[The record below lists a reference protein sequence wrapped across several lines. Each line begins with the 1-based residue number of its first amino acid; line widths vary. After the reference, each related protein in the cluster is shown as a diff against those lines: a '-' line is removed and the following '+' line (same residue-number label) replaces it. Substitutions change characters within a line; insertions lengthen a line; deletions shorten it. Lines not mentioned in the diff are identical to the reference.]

1 MKSMMCMKKMV
12 ASHRLVCD
20 MVGVALGIGLGFLAA
35 NTLVNC
41 CTPSRKM
48 KKKAMKAFKS
58 LEDKL
63 CC

>member
-1 MKSMMCMKKMV
+1 MMCNMKKMI
-12 ASHRLVCD
+12 AGHRLICD
-20 MVGVALGIGLGFLAA
+20 MIGVAVGIGLGFLAA
-35 NTLVNC
+35 NAMVNC
-41 CTPSRKM
+41 CTPGRKM